1 MTRIVYSVAS
11 SLDGVIADSDDGLD
25 WLLQFGFEAFQEH
38 YDRFLETVG
47 AVVMGST
54 TYEFVRR
61 EGAWP
66 YELPAWVLT
75 SAERPQ
81 PEGGEVRF
89 ASGALAEL
97 LPAIRDSAGGR
108 DVWVVGGGGVA
119 AGFAEIGALDEM
131 RVTIMPVV
139 LGSGRPLLPMRR
151 TEPFELVGTTPFSGG
166 AIELVYRL

>member
-1 MTRIVYSVAS
+1 MTRIVYYVAS
-11 SLDGVIADSDDGLD
+11 SLDGFIADPDDDLG

-38 YDRFLETVG
+38 YDRFLASVG

-89 ASGALAEL
+89 VSGDVSEL
-97 LPAIRDSAGGR
+97 LPAVRESAGER
-108 DVWVVGGGGVA
+108 DVWIVGGGAVA
-119 AGFAEIGALDEM
+119 ARFAEAGALDEI
-131 RVTIMPVV
+131 RVTIMPVL
-139 LGSGRPLLPMRR
+139 LGGGRPLLPMRR
-151 TEPFELVGTTPFSGG
+151 TAPFELVGSTPFPGG